1 MKRARTC
8 RFNASHVCTKMM
20 KMLRRMM
27 PLLFVA
33 FLRGQEKPLRLT
45 FEVASITPFKP
56 VAGGPAAEGSTRSRR
71 VRDMMRWVRR

>member
-45 FEVASITPFKP
+45 FEVASIKP
-56 VAGGPAAEGSTRSRR
+56 LNLSRAARRRRDQPEAGGSGI
-71 VRDMMRWVRR
+71 